1 VSSRGPRFRENGR
14 LAQLARAPRLHR
26 GGRWFKSI
34 TAHHDRHFPQHGI
47 DQPADL
53 GLSIR
58 RRCLAKYATLV
69 DVDSSTSQSNPDSRI
84 SSN

>member
-34 TAHHDRHFPQHGI
+34 TAHIHDSLLTGSVAFVR
-47 DQPADL
+47 
-53 GLSIR
+53 
-58 RRCLAKYATLV
+58 
-69 DVDSSTSQSNPDSRI
+69 
-84 SSN
+84 